1 MRVMFLVVG
10 FCDFI
15 LLVRFFDFV
24 VFIVGIRW
32 VIGRFLGMDWG
43 YEWFLEFIF
52 ELEGDRS
59 NRFF

>member
-1 MRVMFLVVG
+1 MVG